1 MTIEA
6 VFVGSYRF
14 FLCCWQFHLIIYWV
28 NTKAIHIIVSNYV
41 IVRKFTF
48 TVQPV
53 FNWIYYSEVV
63 LCIGRLISNL
73 ITRERK
79 MLFFERCAL
88 PWMKVTLAYQDKL
101 TNTLNLKKREKKGRF
116 IFLAKCGGF
125 FFVHILI
132 CMSTFCVFMFLWDLN
147 EKRCNFSMELILV
160 QLSNFFTTV
169 VSRFK

>member
-6 VFVGSYRF
+6 VFVGSYRI

-101 TNTLNLKKREKKGRF
+101 TNTLNLKKREKKEDLFSSPNVAASFLF
-116 IFLAKCGGF
+116 IFLYVCLHS
-125 FFVHILI
+125 VYS
-132 CMSTFCVFMFLWDLN
+132 CFCEIWM
-147 EKRCNFSMELILV
+147 KRDVIFQWN
-160 QLSNFFTTV
+160 
-169 VSRFK
+169 

>member
-6 VFVGSYRF
+6 VFVGSYRI

-79 MLFFERCAL
+79 MLFFERLIIVSTECQAIHFDNFYC
-88 PWMKVTLAYQDKL
+88 PASIYVKL
-101 TNTLNLKKREKKGRF
+101 LVHWEIDFKLDNTWEEDA
-116 IFLAKCGGF
+116 IFWKMRSPLDEGYTC
-125 FFVHILI
+125 
-132 CMSTFCVFMFLWDLN
+132 
-147 EKRCNFSMELILV
+147 
-160 QLSNFFTTV
+160 
-169 VSRFK
+169 VSR

>member
-1 MTIEA
+1 MQERSLLLSSLYLSE
-6 VFVGSYRF
+6 F
-14 FLCCWQFHLIIYWV
+14 IIL
-28 NTKAIHIIVSNYV
+28 KLL
-41 IVRKFTF
+41 
-48 TVQPV
+48 
-53 FNWIYYSEVV
+53 V

-101 TNTLNLKKREKKGRF
+101 TNTLNLKKKRKKGRF

-160 QLSNFFTTV
+160 QLANFFTTV